1 MRNGENRSANTLT
14 PRSSDIK
21 RRIAYEE
28 ENPDAFGG
36 GHTPKSRTQRGCQSA
51 VLSGCGGGSQNGT
64 TGTTD
69 QSTADTQT
77 EGPAARAAAG
87 ELNVGIAQ
95 DLDSSLDPHKTVKA
109 GTREV
114 MFNVFEGLLKPDASG
129 NLNPA
134 VAESYTVSEDHLLYT
149 FKLRT
154 GVKFHNGQEVT
165 PEDVIWSYQR
175 CGDVNAPADIIQVAA
190 FANVEMYQEGDD
202 TVCFQ
207 LQEPNNEFASYLT
220 TAVLPKDYT
229 EQDTAPVGTGPFK
242 FVSRTAQESVVLER
256 FDDYWGE
263 KPDLTKVTYKIIE
276 NADSI
281 LLSLQSGAVDV
292 FAHLTTNQIQQLGDG
307 FHVEEGTM
315 NLVQALYLNNAEKP
329 FDDVR
334 VRQALC
340 YAIDRQQILDLA
352 FDGYGTLLG
361 SSMYPA
367 FSKYFDDE
375 LTNYYTYNTEKAK
388 ELLTEAGYPN
398 GFDMTITV
406 PSNYQSHMDT
416 AQVIVEQLKAVG
428 INAAIQPVTWES
440 WVQDTYSNRQFQ
452 STVVG
457 VDASNMTAR
466 AMLERFVSTAS
477 RDFINYNN
485 ADYDALFA
493 QAQAC
498 YDDGEQTALYR
509 AMEKN
514 LAENAANVYIQDMAD
529 FVAVRDGLEG
539 PSFYP
544 IYVLDLSTIHY
555 TK

>member
-1 MRNGENRSANTLT
+1 MKKA
-14 PRSSDIK
+14 
-21 RRIAYEE
+21 IAMCLI
-28 ENPDAFGG
+28 ACMVM
-36 GHTPKSRTQRGCQSA
+36 T
-51 VLSGCGGGSQNGT
+51 GCGGSKGG
-64 TGTTD
+64 
-69 QSTADTQT
+69 
-77 EGPAARAAAG
+77 AG
-87 ELNVGIAQ
+87 EPQETVAGSDGQNVKIKDEIIFCQGN
-95 DLDSSLDPHKTVKA
+95 DLTTLDATIGQQERAYSISNNIFDPLFTYDSDMKMQPCLATEYEWADDTTLKLTL
-109 GTREV
+109 RE
-114 MFNVFEGLLKPDASG
+114 
-129 NLNPA
+129 
-134 VAESYTVSEDHLLYT
+134 
-149 FKLRT
+149 
-154 GVKFHNGQEVT
+154 GVKFHDGSDMNA
-165 PEDVIWSYQR
+165 EDVKFTLDLIDQR
-175 CGDVNAPADIIQVAA
+175 GALFVGNYDGCTIDDDYHVTVKLKAPNPAFLSILTLPQASVVPAEYDEAA
-190 FANVEMYQEGDD
+190 FGAN
-202 TVCFQ
+202 
-207 LQEPNNEFASYLT
+207 PI
-220 TAVLPKDYT
+220 
-229 EQDTAPVGTGPFK
+229 GTGPYK
-242 FVSRTAQESVVLER
+242 LKEAVEGDYYTLER

-428 INAAIQPVTWES
+428 INATIQPVTWES

>member
-1 MRNGENRSANTLT
+1 MKKRILTLL
-14 PRSSDIK
+14 
-21 RRIAYEE
+21 A
-28 ENPDAFGG
+28 AV
-36 GHTPKSRTQRGCQSA
+36 CLLSA
-51 VLSGCGGGSQNGT
+51 VLSGCGGGSQAGT
-64 TGTTD
+64 TENTD
-69 QSTADTQT
+69 QSTNMAADGA
-77 EGPAARAAAG
+77 EARAAAG

-134 VAESYTVSEDHLLYT
+134 VAESYTVSDDHLLYT
-149 FKLRT
+149 FKLRS
-154 GVKFHNGQEVT
+154 GVKFHNGQDVT

-175 CGDVNAPADIIQVAA
+175 CAEPDSADIIQVAA
-190 FANVEMYQEGDD
+190 FAGVEMYAEGDD
-202 TVCFQ
+202 TVCFR
-207 LQEPNNEFASYLT
+207 LKEPNNEFTSYLT
-220 TAVLPKDYT
+220 TAILPKDYT

-263 KPDLTKVTYKIIE
+263 KPELTKVTYKIIE

-292 FAHLTTNQIQQLGDG
+292 FAHLTTTQIAQLGDG

-428 INAAIQPVTWES
+428 INATIQPVTWES

>member
-1 MRNGENRSANTLT
+1 MKKRILTLL
-14 PRSSDIK
+14 
-21 RRIAYEE
+21 A
-28 ENPDAFGG
+28 AV
-36 GHTPKSRTQRGCQSA
+36 CLLSA

-69 QSTADTQT
+69 QSTANTQT

-149 FKLRT
+149 FKLRA

-207 LQEPNNEFASYLT
+207 LQEPNNEFTSYLT

-292 FAHLTTNQIQQLGDG
+292 FAHLTTTQIQQLGDG

-315 NLVQALYLNNAEKP
+315 NLVQAVYLNNAVAP
-329 FDDVR
+329 FDNQQ

-340 YAIDRQQILDLA
+340 YAIDRQSIMDMIA
-352 FDGYGTLLG
+352 DGHGTALG
-361 SSMYPA
+361 SSIYPA
-367 FSKYFDDE
+367 FTKYFLPE
-375 LTNYYTYNTEKAK
+375 LVQKYPYDPAKAK
-388 ELLTEAGYPN
+388 ELLAQAGYPN
-398 GFDMTITV
+398 GFDMTISV
-406 PSNYQSHMDT
+406 PSNYQPHMDT
-416 AQVIVEQLKAVG
+416 AEVVAEQLRAVG
-428 INAAIQPVTWES
+428 VNVTIQPMEWGVWYEQ
-440 WVQDTYSNRQFQ
+440 VYKGRDFQ
-452 STVVG
+452 ATLVG
-457 VDASNMTAR
+457 LDASAMTAR
-466 AMLERFVSTAS
+466 ALLERFTSDNAKNFV
-477 RDFINYNN
+477 NYNDP
-485 ADYDALFA
+485 DYDALFTQAMNASDDA
-493 QAQAC
+493 QQAEV
-498 YDDGEQTALYR
+498 YKQ
-509 AMEKN
+509 METM
-514 LAENAANVYIQDMAD
+514 LSDTAANLYIQDLAD
-529 FVAVRDGLEG
+529 LVAMRQNLAGLE
-539 PSFYP
+539 FYP
-544 IYVLDLSTIHY
+544 IYVLDLSTVHFV
-555 TK
+555 K

>member
-1 MRNGENRSANTLT
+1 MKKRLLALFLTLGLVCTVLTACGDGSKGQGGQGNNGGEAVS
-14 PRSSDIK
+14 
-21 RRIAYEE
+21 
-28 ENPDAFGG
+28 GG
-36 GHTPKSRTQRGCQSA
+36 EIT
-51 VLSGCGGGSQNGT
+51 
-64 TGTTD
+64 
-69 QSTADTQT
+69 
-77 EGPAARAAAG
+77 
-87 ELNVGIAQ
+87 VGIAK
-95 DLDSSLDPHKTVKA
+95 DLDDSLDPHRMVTA

-114 MFNVFEGLLKPDASG
+114 LFNLFEGLVKPNSKG
-129 NLNPA
+129 ELIPA
-134 VAESYTVSEDHLLYT
+134 VAERYELSEDGRTYT
-149 FKLRT
+149 FTLRE
-154 GVKFHNGQEVT
+154 GVKFHNGATVTAEDVVYSIERCADTSEGTPLVPAFSVIQEVKAVDEKT
-165 PEDVIWSYQR
+165 VTITIAQR
-175 CGDVNAPADIIQVAA
+175 D
-190 FANVEMYQEGDD
+190 
-202 TVCFQ
+202 
-207 LQEPNNEFASYLT
+207 LEFISYLT
-220 TAVLPKDYT
+220 SAIIPKGYDDQAT
-229 EQDTAPVGTGPFK
+229 HPVGTGPFLY
-242 FVSRTAQESVVLER
+242 VSRSPQENFVIQR
-256 FDDYWGE
+256 FDDYWGT
-263 KPDLTKVTYKIIE
+263 PAYLDKVTYKIYE
-276 NADSI
+276 SADALVTALKGKSI
-281 LLSLQSGAVDV
+281 DLC
-292 FAHLTTNQIQQLGDG
+292 AHLTSSQTAQLDSDFQIL
-307 FHVEEGTM
+307 EGTM

-352 FDGYGTLLG
+352 FNGYGTLLG

>member
-1 MRNGENRSANTLT
+1 MHRKKKILTLL
-14 PRSSDIK
+14 
-21 RRIAYEE
+21 A
-28 ENPDAFGG
+28 A
-36 GHTPKSRTQRGCQSA
+36 GCLLSA
-51 VLSGCGGGSQNGT
+51 VLSGCGGGSQAGT
-64 TGTTD
+64 TENTD
-69 QSTADTQT
+69 QSTNTAADGA
-77 EGPAARAAAG
+77 EARAAAG

-134 VAESYTVSEDHLLYT
+134 VAESYTVSDDHLLYT
-149 FKLRT
+149 FKLRS
-154 GVKFHNGQEVT
+154 GVKFHNGQDVT

-175 CGDVNAPADIIQVAA
+175 CAEPDSADIIQVAA
-190 FANVEMYQEGDD
+190 FAGVEMYAEGDD

-207 LQEPNNEFASYLT
+207 LQEPSNEFTSYLT
-220 TAVLPKDYT
+220 TAILPKDYT
-229 EQDTAPVGTGPFK
+229 EQDTQPVGTGPFK

-263 KPDLTKVTYKIIE
+263 KPELTKVTYKIIE

-292 FAHLTTNQIQQLGDG
+292 FAHLTTTQIAQLGDG

-334 VRQALC
+334 VRQALS
-340 YAIDRQQILDLA
+340 YAVDRQQILDLA

-367 FSKYFDDE
+367 FSKYFDDS
-375 LTNYYTYNTEKAK
+375 LTDYYTYNTEKAK

-406 PSNYQSHMDT
+406 PSNYQPHMDT

-428 INAAIQPVTWES
+428 INATIQPVTWES

-457 VDASNMTAR
+457 VDASSMTAS
-466 AMLERFVSTAS
+466 AMLSRFVSTAS
-477 RDFINYNN
+477 NNFINYSN
-485 ADYDALFA
+485 ADYDALYA

-498 YDDGEQTALYR
+498 YDDEEQTAMYKDL
-509 AMEKN
+509 EKN
-514 LAENAANVYIQDMAD
+514 LTENAANVYIQDMAD

-539 PSFYP
+539 PDFYP
-544 IYVLDLSTIHY
+544 IYVLDLSSFHY

>member
-1 MRNGENRSANTLT
+1 MKKKILTLL
-14 PRSSDIK
+14 
-21 RRIAYEE
+21 A
-28 ENPDAFGG
+28 AV
-36 GHTPKSRTQRGCQSA
+36 CLLSA
-51 VLSGCGGGSQNGT
+51 VLSGCGGGSQAGT
-64 TGTTD
+64 TENTD
-69 QSTADTQT
+69 QSTNMAADGA
-77 EGPAARAAAG
+77 EARAAAG

-134 VAESYTVSEDHLLYT
+134 VAESYTVSDDHLLYT
-149 FKLRT
+149 FKLRS
-154 GVKFHNGQEVT
+154 GVKFHNGQDVT

-175 CGDVNAPADIIQVAA
+175 CAEPDSADIIQVAA
-190 FANVEMYQEGDD
+190 FAGVEMYAEGDD

-229 EQDTAPVGTGPFK
+229 EQDTQPVGTGPFK

-263 KPDLTKVTYKIIE
+263 KPELTKVTYKIIE

-292 FAHLTTNQIQQLGDG
+292 FAHLTTTQIAQLGDG

-334 VRQALC
+334 VRQALS
-340 YAIDRQQILDLA
+340 YAVDHQQILDLA

-367 FSKYFDDE
+367 FSKYFDDS
-375 LTNYYTYNTEKAK
+375 LTDYYTYNTEKAK

-406 PSNYQSHMDT
+406 PSNYQPHMDT

-428 INAAIQPVTWES
+428 INATIQPVTWES

-457 VDASNMTAR
+457 VDASSMTAS
-466 AMLERFVSTAS
+466 AMLSRFVSTAGNN
-477 RDFINYNN
+477 FINYSN
-485 ADYDALFA
+485 ADYDALYA

-498 YDDGEQTALYR
+498 YDDEEQTAMYKDL
-509 AMEKN
+509 EKN
-514 LAENAANVYIQDMAD
+514 LTENAANVYIQDMAD

-539 PSFYP
+539 PDFYP
-544 IYVLDLSTIHY
+544 IYVLDLSSFHY

>member
-1 MRNGENRSANTLT
+1 MEARLYDKYVTEVVPALQQKFGYKNVNQIPKIDKIVINMGLGDCKDNAKALEMAVNELTAIAGQKPMVTKAKKSIAN
-14 PRSSDIK
+14 
-21 RRIAYEE
+21 
-28 ENPDAFGG
+28 
-36 GHTPKSRTQRGCQSA
+36 
-51 VLSGCGGGSQNGT
+51 
-64 TGTTD
+64 
-69 QSTADTQT
+69 
-77 EGPAARAAAG
+77 
-87 ELNVGIAQ
+87 
-95 DLDSSLDPHKTVKA
+95 
-109 GTREV
+109 
-114 MFNVFEGLLKPDASG
+114 
-129 NLNPA
+129 
-134 VAESYTVSEDHLLYT
+134 
-149 FKLRT
+149 FKLRE
-154 GVKFHNGQEVT
+154 GVKFHNGDPVT
-165 PEDVIWSYQR
+165 AEDVIYSIKR
-175 CGDVNAPADIIQVAA
+175 CADNEGSAIDSSLVSAFSVISDVQATDDKTVVLTLKQPDLELLNFLTAAIVPANYDKL
-190 FANVEMYQEGDD
+190 D
-202 TVCFQ
+202 T
-207 LQEPNNEFASYLT
+207 EPC
-220 TAVLPKDYT
+220 
-229 EQDTAPVGTGPFK
+229 GTGPFK

-292 FAHLTTNQIQQLGDG
+292 FAHLTTTQIQQLGDG

>member
-1 MRNGENRSANTLT
+1 MKKKILTLL
-14 PRSSDIK
+14 
-21 RRIAYEE
+21 A
-28 ENPDAFGG
+28 AV
-36 GHTPKSRTQRGCQSA
+36 CLLSA
-51 VLSGCGGGSQNGT
+51 VLSGCGGGSQAGT
-64 TGTTD
+64 TENTD
-69 QSTADTQT
+69 QSTNMAADGA
-77 EGPAARAAAG
+77 EARAAAG

-134 VAESYTVSEDHLLYT
+134 VAESYTVSDDHLLYT
-149 FKLRT
+149 FKLRS
-154 GVKFHNGQEVT
+154 GVKFHNGQDVT

-175 CGDVNAPADIIQVAA
+175 CAEPDSADIIQVAA
-190 FANVEMYQEGDD
+190 FAGVEMYAEGDD

-229 EQDTAPVGTGPFK
+229 EQDTQPVGTGPFK

-263 KPDLTKVTYKIIE
+263 KPELTKVTYKIIE

-292 FAHLTTNQIQQLGDG
+292 FAHLTTTQIAQLGDG

-334 VRQALC
+334 VRQALS
-340 YAIDRQQILDLA
+340 YAVDRQQILDLA

-367 FSKYFDDE
+367 FSKYFDDS
-375 LTNYYTYNTEKAK
+375 LTDYYTYNTEKAK

-406 PSNYQSHMDT
+406 PSNYQPHMDT